1 MSAKLASADAT
12 VLYMVNHWLLP
23 VKLAVFNKPIDLK
36 LVNLPVGQ
44 QGHAPGLIIF
54 NHLLQNILKTL
65 T

>member
-44 QGHAPGLIIF
+44 QGHAPGLC
-54 NHLLQNILKTL
+54 
-65 T
+65 